1 MFRIWSS
8 IIVGTWQIDLSIL
21 QPVHQKFD
29 PLCLFQWHHL
39 TLSPSGEGGNGMQ
52 AKSDAVAAAAVL
64 LAEAAAAGIGGHGDG
79 RAAGTAP
86 APGKDPRTAAGD
98 VGPSAPGQRV

>member
-1 MFRIWSS
+1 
-8 IIVGTWQIDLSIL
+8 
-21 QPVHQKFD
+21 
-29 PLCLFQWHHL
+29 
-39 TLSPSGEGGNGMQ
+39 MQ

-98 VGPSAPGQRV
+98 VGPSIGDLRWTVDFNGESDSRRKRRVGDGRQPDTRTASLRCRGGLTASATP